1 MNTSISTLL
10 ERKGTAV
17 RSIAPTLTVAE
28 SVHEMNRHKISSLLV
43 MEGERVVGI
52 FTERDVLRRVI
63 GVGLDPKQAR
73 INEVMTREVAT
84 ILPESTVEE
93 AMEIFRAKH
102 CRHLPVMVAGRVAG
116 VISIGDISRWLTD
129 VHRAEAEHLKNYIN
143 GGMQA

>member
-1 MNTSISTLL
+1 
-10 ERKGTAV
+10 
-17 RSIAPTLTVAE
+17 
-28 SVHEMNRHKISSLLV
+28 
-43 MEGERVVGI
+43 
-52 FTERDVLRRVI
+52 
-63 GVGLDPKQAR
+63 
-73 INEVMTREVAT
+73 VMTREVAT

-102 CRHLPVMVAGRVAG
+102 CRHLPVLVAGRVAG